1 MKSMYSLACV
11 AALLL
16 SAPAFACPGGDM
28 ADHKAS
34 AETKK
39 SGATKS
45 PGKTADKKTEAK
57 KS

>member
-1 MKSMYSLACV
+1 MKSMYSIACV

-28 ADHKAS
+28 ADHKAG
-34 AETKK
+34 AEAKK
-39 SGATKS
+39 SGSAKS

>member
-1 MKSMYSLACV
+1 MRSMYSLACV

-34 AETKK
+34 ADAKK
-39 SGATKS
+39 SASTKS
-45 PGKTADKKTEAK
+45 PSKTADKKTDAK